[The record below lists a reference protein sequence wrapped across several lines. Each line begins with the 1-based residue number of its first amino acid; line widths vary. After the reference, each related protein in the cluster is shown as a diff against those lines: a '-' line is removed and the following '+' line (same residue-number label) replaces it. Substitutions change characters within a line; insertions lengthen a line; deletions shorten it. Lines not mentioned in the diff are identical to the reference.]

1 MFMKLYSSKR
11 FCICVMGISS
21 FCCGNAQTQ
30 YYTPFQPITSYIA
43 YCCGDHL
50 SHIREALFR
59 LFFKNSG
66 VLIIYMDLNNQL
78 NRIFNELLA

>member
-1 MFMKLYSSKR
+1 MCNGDIVFLLRECTNSILYAFSTYY
-11 FCICVMGISS
+11 FLYCILLWRSELG
-21 FCCGNAQTQ
+21 
-30 YYTPFQPITSYIA
+30 
-43 YCCGDHL
+43 L